1 MINGQ
6 PTSTDEA
13 RELAAQN
20 VFVGKPSAKLSGSPT
35 TTDEAREFARVANE
49 DIKPT
54 KGKAPAQVT
63 NTAEAVEAARA
74 K

>member
-1 MINGQ
+1 MINSQ

-20 VFVGKPSAKLSGSPT
+20 VVVGKPSAKLSGSPT
-35 TTDEAREFARVANE
+35 NSDEAHEFARVANE